1 MELERI
7 DAMIEERSL
16 LKHPFYRAWS
26 AGELKLE
33 SLAGY
38 SKEYFQLVKA
48 VPGFMDPL
56 IALAPRSERP
66 ELEANRDEES
76 EHVEPWRRF
85 ASELGV
91 QAEELDSH
99 GGLEKTR
106 RAVALLGSLMGTY
119 EGGAAA
125 MYAFEKEIPAIS
137 RAKLDGLAE
146 FYGIDSER
154 ATEYFRL
161 HTEADVRHAASWRR
175 AVGPACGVLGSASAS
190 LDAQHMLLDACYEKY
205 C

>member
-1 MELERI
+1 MQAARI

-26 AGELKLE
+26 AGDLSLD

-48 VPGFMDPL
+48 VPGFMDP
-56 IALAPRSERP
+56 IIDLAPESERA
-66 ELEANRDEES
+66 ELASNREEERS
-76 EHVEPWRRF
+76 HIAPWRRF
-85 ASELGV
+85 ASSLGV
-91 QAEELDSH
+91 PVAELDSY

-119 EGGAAA
+119 GGGAAA

-146 FYGIDSER
+146 FYGIGSER

-161 HTEADVRHAASWRR
+161 HMEADVRHAASWWG
-175 AVGPACGVLGSASAS
+175 ALAGAGALESASAS
-190 LDAQHMLLDACYEKY
+190 LDAQHMLLDSCYEAY

>member
-1 MELERI
+1 MELARI

-26 AGELKLE
+26 AGELSLD

-56 IALAPRSERP
+56 VEMAPETERAELASNREEERS
-66 ELEANRDEES
+66 
-76 EHVEPWRRF
+76 HIGPWRRF
-85 ASELGV
+85 ASSLGV
-91 QAEELDSH
+91 PSEELDSY

-119 EGGAAA
+119 GGGAAA

-137 RAKLDGLAE
+137 RAKLDGLAQ
-146 FYGIDSER
+146 FYGIGSER

-161 HTEADVRHAASWRR
+161 HMEADVRHAASWRG
-175 AVGPACGVLGSASAS
+175 ALGGPGALESASAS
-190 LDAQHMLLDACYEKY
+190 LDAQHMLLDSCHEAY